1 MLYGLGVLII
11 LFLALVLISLE
22 RDRKNYKLKLA
33 GLKEEDNELKEK
45 LLETDFRFRQL
56 EDSITRIFFMYELTR
71 KVSPLVDKKK
81 ILKVFKEELSALG
94 NAVED
99 VQFSDRSLAGYSNF
113 KLKTD
118 PSLYASIKTASPHIE
133 KNLKTIIRTL
143 NLCLEK
149 VGLYETLQALSIHD
163 SLTGIHNRRYFDVRL
178 QEEAERARKF
188 SLEFS
193 LLMIDIDFFKKVND
207 TYGHLVGDVVL
218 RAVANILQS
227 CIREIDFAA
236 RYGGE
241 EFIII
246 LQETNKKGAL
256 YVAERIRETVE
267 KQAIKAFDETVRVT
281 VSIGVVVYPQHTS
294 YKELLVEI
302 ADKALYKAKDKG
314 RNRVEYF

>member
-163 SLTGIHNRRYFDVRL
+163 SLTGIHNRRYLDVRL